1 VSGQIDI
8 SREAID
14 KAISGDTR
22 AIEQIV
28 RALEGPFF
36 QLARRMM
43 LDPADAEDAT
53 QECLLRVLMRLS
65 QYEGQAKF
73 STWAFRVAVRRIL
86 DFREQKYKAPLLTFE
101 AFAADLVQGLEPE
114 APERAEDVALLT
126 QVKIGCG
133 RALLQ
138 ALDADHRI
146 VYVLGEIMG
155 LDGEEGADVL
165 EIEPATFRKRLS
177 RARERI
183 RDALSKCCGVVNE
196 SAACLCHRRLDRAL
210 ALGRVAPV
218 RRLEAE
224 GREFGPMRRPVR
236 CAEPPL
242 DLPVLRATIA
252 QIDELE
258 RAAAFYRCEPPPALD
273 RDFVAAIRQLLRTV
287 PMS

>member
-1 VSGQIDI
+1 VSGRVDVSKEVID
-8 SREAID
+8 D
-14 KAISGDTR
+14 AISGDTR

-43 LDPADAEDAT
+43 LDPSDAEDAT
-53 QECLLRVLMRLS
+53 QECLLRVLTRLS

-86 DFREQKYKAPLLTFE
+86 DFRNQKYMLPLLTFE
-101 AFAADLVQGLEPE
+101 TFAADLVQGLEPE
-114 APERAEDVALLT
+114 APERAEDMALLA

-155 LDGEEGADVL
+155 LDGDEGADVL
-165 EIEPATFRKRLS
+165 EIQPATFRKRLS
-177 RARERI
+177 RARQRI
-183 RDALSKCCGVVNE
+183 RDALSRCCGVVNE
-196 SAACLCHRRLDRAL
+196 SATCRCHRRLGRAL
-210 ALGRVAPV
+210 ALGRVAP
-218 RRLEAE
+218 
-224 GREFGPMRRPVR
+224 MHD
-236 CAEPPL
+236 AEPAL
-242 DLPVLRATIA
+242 DLSELRATIA

-258 RAAAFYRCEPPPALD
+258 RAAAFYRCEPSSQPD
-273 RDFVAAIRQLLRTV
+273 RDFVAAIRKLLRTV
-287 PMS
+287 SP